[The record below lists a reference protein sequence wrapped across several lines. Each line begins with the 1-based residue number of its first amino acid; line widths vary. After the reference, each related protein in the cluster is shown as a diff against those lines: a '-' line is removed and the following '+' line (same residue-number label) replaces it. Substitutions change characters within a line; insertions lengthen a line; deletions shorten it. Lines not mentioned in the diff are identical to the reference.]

1 MMLVDL
7 CLHIFH
13 NIYRYNTFFFDK
25 EWYNIPK
32 HKVIGGVDM
41 LQLESFV
48 VSIAEFFLICRDKEP
63 NFDRNRK
70 KYVIPKYQR
79 EYKWTPEKVQTLI
92 SDINNR
98 DKFLGNIIL
107 NKVSDYYEIV
117 DGQQRITTILLI
129 LIALF
134 NQNRLPNS
142 DELSEEQRSIFRY
155 LYNDHH
161 PILLNESIGD
171 YINFF
176 HNTITIRISD
186 EDDIYYQKGTFT
198 AIYELILAQLRTV
211 DLRKFQNKLLDS
223 EVLVLIGDT
232 QGRQNNSIEEV
243 FLDINFKSQLLDV
256 ADIFKGYCFK
266 NYSSAYHD
274 ELKEHWT
281 EVRKYTKQF
290 KKIGYS
296 ESDKETCQYIY
307 HYLLSRP
314 ETYRIPANLSIAGKH
329 YLEDKQHTQTKQ
341 LLIDMASYGK
351 HIMTLVENLNKDDY
365 MFEDLCSDAEKYRT
379 DNINHQIIR
388 RALKNIILNQNIQ
401 YYKFPIFM
409 IVHYVMSNSVLKN
422 AFTYED
428 LKKVV
433 SNYYAYAFF
442 FISNSKNKNKTSI
455 DHTIFTEL
463 YKIDEGVSAK
473 EVVHGIIR
481 ATQNLRRTYLDEYIQ
496 FNMFSSDKA
505 YALYSLMDNYVAINN
520 YIGNIYCSPEYNV
533 EHLIAHNNKTLTI
546 LWDDEDNIFPFS
558 LKELLGSSDGKAY
571 KATKYRK
578 TTANYLILPSGLNTA
593 LGKKDIVKKI
603 EIIRE
608 YYNQRSIDIPKHVE
622 TILSHIE
629 QQPGYNSLKGLKG
642 TGKTEKEIKEAYK
655 DFVNV
660 YFSDEQQ
667 HILYERLQSA
677 LRSAFENH

>member
-1 MMLVDL
+1 
-7 CLHIFH
+7 
-13 NIYRYNTFFFDK
+13 
-25 EWYNIPK
+25 
-32 HKVIGGVDM
+32 M
-41 LQLESFV
+41 LQFESFV
-48 VSIAEFFLICRDKEP
+48 VSIAEFFLICRDEEP
-63 NFDRNRK
+63 NFDNNRK

-79 EYKWTPEKVQTLI
+79 EYKWTAEKVQTLI

-134 NQNRLPNS
+134 NLNRIPNS
-142 DELSEEQRSIFRY
+142 KELSEEQRDILRY
-155 LYNDHH
+155 LYKAQR
-161 PILLNESIGD
+161 PVLLNESIGN
-171 YINFF
+171 YIHLAN
-176 HNTITIRISD
+176 NTIEIQISN
-186 EDDIYYQKGTFT
+186 EDDIYYQKDTF
-198 AIYELILAQLRTV
+198 ANLYKIILDLLSTV
-211 DLRKFQNKLLDS
+211 DLRNFQNKLLDS
-223 EVLVLIGDT
+223 EFLVLIGDP

-274 ELKEHWT
+274 ELKQQWT

-290 KKIGYS
+290 EKIGYS

-341 LLIDMASYGK
+341 LLMDMASYGK
-351 HIMTLVENLNKDDY
+351 HIMTLVDNISKDNY
-365 MFEDLCSDAEKYRT
+365 IFEDLCSDAERYRA
-379 DNINHQIIR
+379 DGVNHQIIR
-388 RALKNIILNQNIQ
+388 RALASIMLNQNVQ

-409 IVHYVMSNSVLKN
+409 IVHYIMSRSALKD

-428 LKKVV
+428 LKKLV

-442 FISNSKNKNKTSI
+442 FISNPQNKNKSSI
-455 DHTIFTEL
+455 DQTIFSEL
-463 YKIDEGVSAK
+463 YKIDEGAAAA
-473 EVVHGIIR
+473 EVVNGIIK
-481 ATQNLRRTYLDEYIQ
+481 ATQNLRRCYLDEYVQ
-496 FNMFSSDKA
+496 FSTFSKEKA
-505 YALYSLMDNYVAINN
+505 YALYSLMDNYVARNN

-533 EHLIAHNNKTLTI
+533 EHLIAHDNRNLTI
-546 LWDDEDNIFPFS
+546 IWDEADNTFSFS
-558 LKELLGSSDGKAY
+558 LRDLLGSPDGKTY
-571 KATKYRK
+571 KTTKYRK
-578 TTANYLILPSGLNTA
+578 MTANYLIIPAGLNTE
-593 LGKKDIVKKI
+593 LGKRDIVKKI
-603 EIIRE
+603 EMIKE
-608 YYNQRSIDIPKHVE
+608 YYKRQRIRIPKHVE
-622 TILSHIE
+622 TILLHIE
-629 QQPGYNSLKGLKG
+629 KQPEYKSLSELKG
-642 TGKTEKEIKEAYK
+642 TRGSDEEIKEAYK
-655 DFVNV
+655 NFVNA

-667 HILYERLQSA
+667 HVLYEGLQSA

>member
-1 MMLVDL
+1 
-7 CLHIFH
+7 
-13 NIYRYNTFFFDK
+13 
-25 EWYNIPK
+25 
-32 HKVIGGVDM
+32 M

-48 VSIAEFFLICRDKEP
+48 VSIAEFFLISRDEEP
-63 NFDRNRK
+63 NFDNNRK

-79 EYKWTPEKVQTLI
+79 EYKWTAEKVQTLI

-134 NQNRLPNS
+134 NLNGIPNS
-142 DELSEEQRSIFRY
+142 KELSEEQRDILRY
-155 LYNDHH
+155 LYKAQR
-161 PILLNESIGD
+161 PVLLNESIGN
-171 YINFF
+171 YIHLAN
-176 HNTITIRISD
+176 NTIEIQISN
-186 EDDIYYQKGTFT
+186 EDDIYYQKDTF
-198 AIYELILAQLRTV
+198 ANLYKIILDLLSTV
-211 DLRKFQNKLLDS
+211 DLRNFQNKLLDS
-223 EVLVLIGDT
+223 EFLVLIGDT

-274 ELKEHWT
+274 ELKQQWT

-290 KKIGYS
+290 EKIGYS

-341 LLIDMASYGK
+341 LLMDMASYGK
-351 HIMTLVENLNKDDY
+351 HIMTLVDNISKDNY
-365 MFEDLCSDAEKYRT
+365 IFEDLCSDAERYRA
-379 DNINHQIIR
+379 DGVNHQIIR
-388 RALKNIILNQNIQ
+388 RALASIMLNQNVQ

-409 IVHYVMSNSVLKN
+409 IVHYIMSRSALKD

-428 LKKVV
+428 LKKLV

-442 FISNSKNKNKTSI
+442 FISNPQNKNKSSI
-455 DHTIFTEL
+455 DQTIFSEL
-463 YKIDEGVSAK
+463 YKIDEGAAAA
-473 EVVHGIIR
+473 EVVNGIIK
-481 ATQNLRRTYLDEYIQ
+481 ATQNLRRCYLDEYVQ
-496 FNMFSSDKA
+496 FSTFSKEKA
-505 YALYSLMDNYVAINN
+505 YALYSLMDNYVARNN
-520 YIGNIYCSPEYNV
+520 YIGNIYCSPECNV
-533 EHLIAHNNKTLTI
+533 EHLIAHDNRNLTI
-546 LWDDEDNIFPFS
+546 IWDEADNNFSFS
-558 LKELLGSSDGKAY
+558 LRELLGSPDGKTY
-571 KATKYRK
+571 KTTKYRK
-578 TTANYLILPSGLNTA
+578 MTANYLIIPAGLNTE
-593 LGKKDIVKKI
+593 LGKRDIVKKI
-603 EIIRE
+603 EMIKE
-608 YYNQRSIDIPKHVE
+608 YYKRQRIRIPKHVE
-622 TILSHIE
+622 TILLHIE
-629 QQPGYNSLKGLKG
+629 KQPEYKSLSELKG
-642 TGKTEKEIKEAYK
+642 TRGSDEEIKEAYK
-655 DFVNV
+655 NFVNA

-667 HILYERLQSA
+667 HVLYEGLQSA

>member
-1 MMLVDL
+1 
-7 CLHIFH
+7 
-13 NIYRYNTFFFDK
+13 
-25 EWYNIPK
+25 
-32 HKVIGGVDM
+32 M

-48 VSIAEFFLICRDKEP
+48 VSIAEFFLIRRDEEP
-63 NFDRNRK
+63 NFDNNRK

-79 EYKWTPEKVQTLI
+79 EYKWTAEKVQTLI

-134 NQNRLPNS
+134 NLNGIPNS
-142 DELSEEQRSIFRY
+142 KELSEEQRDILRY
-155 LYNDHH
+155 LYKAQR
-161 PILLNESIGD
+161 PVLLNESIGN
-171 YINFF
+171 YIHLAN
-176 HNTITIRISD
+176 NTIEIQISN
-186 EDDIYYQKGTFT
+186 EDDIYYQKDTF
-198 AIYELILAQLRTV
+198 ANLYKIILDLLSTV
-211 DLRKFQNKLLDS
+211 DLRNFQNKLLDS
-223 EVLVLIGDT
+223 EFLVLIGDT

-274 ELKEHWT
+274 ELKQQWT

-290 KKIGYS
+290 EKIGYS

-341 LLIDMASYGK
+341 LLMDMASYGK
-351 HIMTLVENLNKDDY
+351 HIMTLVDNISKDNY
-365 MFEDLCSDAEKYRT
+365 IFEDLCSDAERYRA
-379 DNINHQIIR
+379 DGVNHQIIR
-388 RALKNIILNQNIQ
+388 RALASIMLNQNVQ

-409 IVHYVMSNSVLKN
+409 IVHYIMSRSALKD

-428 LKKVV
+428 LKKLV

-442 FISNSKNKNKTSI
+442 FISNPQNKNKSSI
-455 DHTIFTEL
+455 DQTIFSEL
-463 YKIDEGVSAK
+463 YKIDEGAAAA
-473 EVVHGIIR
+473 EVVNGIIK
-481 ATQNLRRTYLDEYIQ
+481 ATQNLRRCYLDEYVQ
-496 FNMFSSDKA
+496 FSTFSKEKA
-505 YALYSLMDNYVAINN
+505 YALYSLMDNYVARNN

-533 EHLIAHNNKTLTI
+533 EHLIAHDNRNLTI
-546 LWDDEDNIFPFS
+546 IWDEADNNFSFS
-558 LKELLGSSDGKAY
+558 LRELLGSPDGKTY
-571 KATKYRK
+571 KTTKYRK
-578 TTANYLILPSGLNTA
+578 MTANYLIIPAGLNTE
-593 LGKKDIVKKI
+593 LGKRDIVKKI
-603 EIIRE
+603 EMIKE
-608 YYNQRSIDIPKHVE
+608 YYKRQRIRIPKHVE
-622 TILSHIE
+622 TILLHIE
-629 QQPGYNSLKGLKG
+629 KQPEYKSLSELKG
-642 TGKTEKEIKEAYK
+642 TRGSDEEIKEAYK
-655 DFVNV
+655 NFVNA

-667 HILYERLQSA
+667 HVLYEGLQSA

>member
-1 MMLVDL
+1 
-7 CLHIFH
+7 
-13 NIYRYNTFFFDK
+13 
-25 EWYNIPK
+25 
-32 HKVIGGVDM
+32 M

-48 VSIAEFFLICRDKEP
+48 VSIAEFFLISRDEEP
-63 NFDRNRK
+63 NFDNNRK

-79 EYKWTPEKVQTLI
+79 EYKWTAEKVQTLI

-134 NQNRLPNS
+134 NLNGIPNS
-142 DELSEEQRSIFRY
+142 KELSEEQRDILRY
-155 LYNDHH
+155 LYKAQR
-161 PILLNESIGD
+161 PVLLNESIGN
-171 YINFF
+171 YIHLAN
-176 HNTITIRISD
+176 NTIEIQISN
-186 EDDIYYQKGTFT
+186 EDDIYYQKDTF
-198 AIYELILAQLRTV
+198 ANLYKIILDLLSTV
-211 DLRKFQNKLLDS
+211 DLRNFQNKLLDS
-223 EVLVLIGDT
+223 EFLVLIGDT

-274 ELKEHWT
+274 ELKQQWT

-290 KKIGYS
+290 EKIGYS

-341 LLIDMASYGK
+341 LLMDMASYGK
-351 HIMTLVENLNKDDY
+351 HIMTLVDNISKDNY
-365 MFEDLCSDAEKYRT
+365 IFEDLCSDAERYRA
-379 DNINHQIIR
+379 DGVNHQIIR
-388 RALKNIILNQNIQ
+388 RALASIMLNQNVQ

-409 IVHYVMSNSVLKN
+409 IVHYIMSRSALKD

-428 LKKVV
+428 LKKLV

-442 FISNSKNKNKTSI
+442 FISNPQNKNKSSI
-455 DHTIFTEL
+455 DQTIFSEL
-463 YKIDEGVSAK
+463 YKIDEGAAAA
-473 EVVHGIIR
+473 EVVNGIIK
-481 ATQNLRRTYLDEYIQ
+481 ATQNLRRCYLDEYVQ
-496 FNMFSSDKA
+496 FSTFSKEKA
-505 YALYSLMDNYVAINN
+505 YALYSLMDNYVARNN

-533 EHLIAHNNKTLTI
+533 EHLIAHDNRNLTI
-546 LWDDEDNIFPFS
+546 IWDEADNNFSFS
-558 LKELLGSSDGKAY
+558 LRELLGSPDGKTY
-571 KATKYRK
+571 KTTKYRK
-578 TTANYLILPSGLNTA
+578 MTANYLIIPAGLNTE
-593 LGKKDIVKKI
+593 LGKRDIVKKI
-603 EIIRE
+603 EMIKE
-608 YYNQRSIDIPKHVE
+608 YYKRQRIRIPKHVE
-622 TILSHIE
+622 TILLHIE
-629 QQPGYNSLKGLKG
+629 KQPEYKSLSELKG
-642 TGKTEKEIKEAYK
+642 TRGSDEEIKEAYK
-655 DFVNV
+655 NFVNA

-667 HILYERLQSA
+667 HVLYEGLQSA

>member
-1 MMLVDL
+1 
-7 CLHIFH
+7 
-13 NIYRYNTFFFDK
+13 
-25 EWYNIPK
+25 
-32 HKVIGGVDM
+32 M

-48 VSIAEFFLICRDKEP
+48 VSIAEFFLICRDEEP
-63 NFDRNRK
+63 NFDNNRK

-79 EYKWTPEKVQTLI
+79 EYKWTAEKVQTLI

-134 NQNRLPNS
+134 NLNRIPNS
-142 DELSEEQRSIFRY
+142 KELSEEQRDILRY
-155 LYNDHH
+155 LYKAQR
-161 PILLNESIGD
+161 PVLLNESIGN
-171 YINFF
+171 YIHLAN
-176 HNTITIRISD
+176 NTIEIQISN
-186 EDDIYYQKGTFT
+186 EDDIYYQKDTF
-198 AIYELILAQLRTV
+198 ANLYKIILDLLSTV
-211 DLRKFQNKLLDS
+211 DLRNFQNKLLDS
-223 EVLVLIGDT
+223 EFLVLIGDT

-274 ELKEHWT
+274 ELKQQWT

-290 KKIGYS
+290 EKIGYS

-341 LLIDMASYGK
+341 LLMDMASYGK
-351 HIMTLVENLNKDDY
+351 HIMTLVDNISKDNY
-365 MFEDLCSDAEKYRT
+365 IFEDLCSDAERYRA
-379 DNINHQIIR
+379 DGVNHQIIR
-388 RALKNIILNQNIQ
+388 RALASIMLNQNVQ

-409 IVHYVMSNSVLKN
+409 IVHYIMSRSALKD

-428 LKKVV
+428 LKKLV

-442 FISNSKNKNKTSI
+442 FISNPQNKNKSSI
-455 DHTIFTEL
+455 DQTIFSEL
-463 YKIDEGVSAK
+463 YKIDEGAAAA
-473 EVVHGIIR
+473 EVVNGIIK
-481 ATQNLRRTYLDEYIQ
+481 ATQNLRRCYLDEYVQ
-496 FNMFSSDKA
+496 FSTFSKEKA
-505 YALYSLMDNYVAINN
+505 YALYSLMDNYVARNN

-533 EHLIAHNNKTLTI
+533 EHLIAHDNRNLTI
-546 LWDDEDNIFPFS
+546 IWDEADNTFSFS
-558 LKELLGSSDGKAY
+558 LRDLLGSPDGKTY
-571 KATKYRK
+571 KTTKYRK
-578 TTANYLILPSGLNTA
+578 MTANYLIIPAGLNTE
-593 LGKKDIVKKI
+593 LGKRDIVKKI
-603 EIIRE
+603 EMIKE
-608 YYNQRSIDIPKHVE
+608 YYKRQRIRIPKHVE
-622 TILSHIE
+622 TILLHIE
-629 QQPGYNSLKGLKG
+629 KQPEYKSLSELKG
-642 TGKTEKEIKEAYK
+642 TRGSDEEIKEAYK
-655 DFVNV
+655 NFVNA

-667 HILYERLQSA
+667 HVLYEGLQSA
-677 LRSAFENH
+677 LRSAFENR